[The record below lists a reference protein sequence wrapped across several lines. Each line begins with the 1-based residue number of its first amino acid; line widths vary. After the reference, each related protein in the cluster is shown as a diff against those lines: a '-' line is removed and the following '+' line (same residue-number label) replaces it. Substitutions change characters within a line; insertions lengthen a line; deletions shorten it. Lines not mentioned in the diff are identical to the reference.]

1 MPTSLGS
8 SPQRPRLL
16 LIGHTYAAVENRKK
30 IQALAAHFELTC
42 VSSTLETTVIL
53 GRPASDFDNDTDEPE
68 RKYKLIR
75 CRRVGRSI
83 TTFYYEGL
91 SEVMKGQK
99 FDVVLVENEPWAVI
113 CWQARLLKCKFLPQA
128 LFGIFTWENVVR
140 PPWKGWVLARIYRL
154 MTATTDFI
162 IAGNQRAKEMV
173 IEYGARDENVLI
185 AAQLGVDLENHQPA
199 VELELAELRAD
210 QGLPQ
215 NGVLVGYCGRLTEEK
230 GLLELVDACEGV
242 NRESANKS
250 VHLVILGAGALK
262 PWFEEQ
268 AARHS
273 WIHLL
278 PPRPH
283 FEIPGFMRSLDIFVL
298 ASKPLRIP
306 GTVWDEQFGHVLIE
320 AMACGV
326 VTVGSSSGAI
336 PEVLDDPTVTFP
348 WGDAVALKSL
358 LGRLVE
364 STDERRVI
372 VERQLQR
379 VRQHYSHDAVAARW
393 ADFILQKLAA

>member
-1 MPTSLGS
+1 MPTFSGSLS
-8 SPQRPRLL
+8 QRPRLL

-30 IQALAAHFELTC
+30 IQALAAHFDLTC

-53 GRPASDFDNDTDEPE
+53 GRPASDFDNDTDEPA
-68 RKYKLIR
+68 RKYKLVR

-91 SEVMKGQK
+91 SDVMRSGT

-113 CWQARLLKCKFLPQA
+113 CWQARLLKGRFQPDA

-140 PPWKGWVLARIYRL
+140 PSWKGWILERVYRC

-162 IAGNQRAKEMV
+162 IAGNQRAKELV
-173 IEYGARDENVLI
+173 VEYGARDESVLV

-199 VELELAELRAD
+199 IGAELAELRAS

-215 NGVLVGYCGRLTEEK
+215 EAVLVGYCGRLTEEK
-230 GLLELVDACEGV
+230 GLKELVVACEAV
-242 NRESANKS
+242 NSKKTDPI
-250 VHLVILGAGALK
+250 HLVILGAGVLK

-268 AARHS
+268 SARYP

-283 FEIPGFMRSLDIFVL
+283 FEIPTFMRSLDIFVL

-336 PEVLDDPTVTFP
+336 PEVLDDPSVTFP
-348 WGDAVALKSL
+348 WGDAEALTVML
-358 LGRLVE
+358 QRLTN
-364 STDERRVI
+364 SPS
-372 VERQLQR
+372 ERQAVVTRQLDR
-379 VRQHYSHDAVAARW
+379 VRTHYTQEAVAARW
-393 ADFILQKLAA
+393 ADFILQKLAS